1 MNARLSS
8 ATSLILHVALLAM
21 MSLITLRSPKIVP
34 PPDAMEIEITDFEEV
49 MPLPEPVVPTDSD
62 VNESL
67 TEAPQFTPA
76 DAGTPEQTDRP
87 APRPEPAPQQLT
99 PTVQPA
105 APALSPPVVTPA
117 LKVEAAPKLAPAP
130 VKPVA
135 PVPVSVD
142 SPPDSRPAKLAAA
155 PLASPAPAPPARRL
169 NASALSESLA
179 ARTSTAPRSRLNP
192 ATIGS
197 AIGQAVPKG
206 AAGLTVR
213 QRANLVDM
221 IRSQI
226 TPCWNPPVAEEN
238 SGHVTVVMRISLDR
252 NGAVTGSPS
261 VSRLTGRTAANAAYA
276 NALSGSVRRAV
287 LRCSP
292 LKLPAEFYAAWSNV
306 ELNFDPKDVS

>member
-8 ATSLILHVALLAM
+8 ATSLILHVGLFAM
-21 MSLITLRSPKIVP
+21 ASLITLRSQKIVP
-34 PPDAMEIEITDFEEV
+34 PPEAMEIEIADFVDV
-49 MPLPEPVVPTDSD
+49 MPLPEPIALTDSD

-76 DAGTPEQTDRP
+76 NAGMPNQADQPTPRPGPDSPELVPSPQPSMPAQSQPVATP
-87 APRPEPAPQQLT
+87 APKIAAEP
-99 PTVQPA
+99 V
-105 APALSPPVVTPA
+105 
-117 LKVEAAPKLAPAP
+117 LAPAP
-130 VKPVA
+130 VTPTLVA
-135 PVPVSVD
+135 MNT
-142 SPPDSRPAKLAAA
+142 PPDPKPATVALA
-155 PLASPAPAPPARRL
+155 PPAPAPPASRL
-169 NASALSESLA
+169 NASALSRSLA
-179 ARTSTAPRSRLNP
+179 AKVSTAPRSRLNS

-197 AIGQAVPKG
+197 AIGQAIPKG

-226 TPCWNPPVAEEN
+226 TPCWNPPIAEEG
-238 SGHVTVVMRISLDR
+238 SGHVTVVMRISLSR
-252 NGAVTGSPS
+252 SGTVTGTPS
-261 VSRLTGRTAANAAYA
+261 VSRLTGRTTRNAAYA

-292 LKLPAEFYAAWSNV
+292 LRLPAELYDAWSNV

>member
-8 ATSLILHVALLAM
+8 ATSLILHIALLAM
-21 MSLITLRSPKIVP
+21 MSLITLRSQKVP
-34 PPDAMEIEITDFEEV
+34 PPPQALEIEITDFEDA
-49 MPLPEPVVPTDSD
+49 MPLPEPVVPTEAD

-76 DAGTPEQTDRP
+76 DAGTPEPMDQS
-87 APRPEPAPQQLT
+87 APRPEPAPQRLT
-99 PTVQPA
+99 PTPQSV
-105 APALSPPVVTPA
+105 APVPSPPRLTPVA
-117 LKVEAAPKLAPAP
+117 KTEAAPELAPAP
-130 VKPVA
+130 VMPVI
-135 PVPVSVD
+135 PVPVSAEP
-142 SPPDSRPAKLAAA
+142 S
-155 PLASPAPAPPARRL
+155 LASNRAMMPIARPVPPAPAPPARRL
-169 NASALSESLA
+169 DPSALSQSLA
-179 ARTSTAPRSRLNP
+179 TKLSAAPVNRMNA

-197 AIGQAVPKG
+197 AIGRAIPKG

-252 NGAVTGSPS
+252 RGAVTGTPR
-261 VSRLTGRTAANAAYA
+261 VARLTGRTAANAAYA

-292 LKLPAEFYAAWSNV
+292 LKLPAELYDAWSNV
-306 ELNFDPKDVS
+306 ELNFDPRDVS